1 MYIERIDVE
10 TILEWLERYAYAFK
24 EPISTCL
31 NNYEAGAVEALE
43 DLKDSVPNK
52 EFQRMVDGLISSV
65 ERIPVKAAFDELE
78 TERSFYYE
86 RRKDANDRLI
96 QKKSTYGKALGFAP
110 MIILITGYF
119 VGPMLV
125 VSILQLMTYM
135 NTMGA

>member
-1 MYIERIDVE
+1 MGSVGCTCYCLDSILYTRFNNYDKNKIRAMEKEDEVMQFQSIILMLMYIERIDVE

-65 ERIPVKAAFDELE
+65 ERIPVKEE
-78 TERSFYYE
+78 KMPT
-86 RRKDANDRLI
+86 KD
-96 QKKSTYGKALGFAP
+96 
-110 MIILITGYF
+110 
-119 VGPMLV
+119 
-125 VSILQLMTYM
+125 
-135 NTMGA
+135 